1 MVVKEELSEKR
12 LPAGNVTLF
21 CPGFSY
27 GNLISRV
34 ESYGSETR

>member
-1 MVVKEELSEKR
+1 MAAKEEVSEKR

-21 CPGFSY
+21 YAGFSY

-34 ESYGSETR
+34 ESYGSETY